1 MDSFFTYFYMQVI
14 AALAEPNAAHIPYR
28 DSKLTR
34 LLQDS
39 LGGLAATALIATV
52 GPAPVD
58 LKFVNRF
65 FNSFIFYTYELLK
78 DAFVN
83 NNFVH
88 FNNPNVLSS
97 YLIFTHFFID
107 SCVIMAYK
115 LYFIMFIIILNYC

>member
-1 MDSFFTYFYMQVI
+1 MQVI

-58 LKFVNRF
+58 LKLVYRF
-65 FNSFIFYTYELLK
+65 FQSLIFYFYKSLKDSFINY
-78 DAFVN
+78 N
-83 NNFVH
+83 SVH
-88 FNNPNVLSS
+88 FITLHDFIS
-97 YLIFTHFFID
+97 FFYN
-107 SCVIMAYK
+107 S
-115 LYFIMFIIILNYC
+115 

>member
-1 MDSFFTYFYMQVI
+1 MQVI

-65 FNSFIFYTYELLK
+65 FNSFILYTYELQN
-78 DAFVN
+78 DAFAN

-88 FNNPNVLSS
+88 FN
-97 YLIFTHFFID
+97 YLNDIAFLFFVSHYFID
-107 SCVIMAYK
+107 F
-115 LYFIMFIIILNYC
+115 LDHNRL